1 MLEETRSSVSVVV
14 EPTDDKKFRIATTD
28 LQTIASQLRSKS
40 KFSVFNSV
48 IIPIGVTILTAL
60 ATTAIGQVFQ
70 YISWKNS
77 TNLQAAEDR
86 TKRAT
91 AAYTRAS
98 SEIQERLYAT
108 IVFVP
113 AVRDLINRKEP
124 LELALYNLESSL
136 IKNRFVAYNDQ
147 IKKWNVSY
155 EQILGEIDFGLDR
168 PVKIHETTHQA
179 IIQRVDCSKSLPEQ
193 MKLVGLN
200 ANSLKLQFAT
210 IKYCFANAKALLA
223 FNDAREKAVT
233 DKSFIMDQS
242 LADAAED
249 SLSAINSMSNIFR
262 CYALSRIELLKDQ
275 EEPSIYVPPF
285 FDLGIGRPE
294 FIEEHFAKV
303 TEEHFA
309 KVTSSCHF

>member
-14 EPTDDKKFRIATTD
+14 EPTADKKYKIATTD
-28 LQTIASQLRSKS
+28 LKAIASQLRSKS
-40 KFSVFNSV
+40 TFSVFNSV
-48 IIPIGVTILTAL
+48 ILPIGVTILTAL

-86 TKRAT
+86 TKRGT
-91 AAYTRAS
+91 AAYARAA

-113 AVRDLINRKEP
+113 AVLDLTNRKEP
-124 LELALYNLESSL
+124 IELALYNLDSSL
-136 IKNRFVAYNDQ
+136 IKKRFVAYYDQ

-168 PVKIHETTHQA
+168 PIKIHETTHQA
-179 IIQRVDCSKSLPEQ
+179 IIKDVDCSNSLLAQ
-193 MKLVGLN
+193 MKLVGMN

-210 IKYCFANAKALLA
+210 IKWCFEHAKALLA
-223 FNDAREKAVT
+223 FDEARKKAVT
-233 DKSFIMDQS
+233 DKSFVMDQS
-242 LADAAED
+242 LARAADD
-249 SLSAINSMSNIFR
+249 SLGAISSMSNIFR
-262 CYALSRIELLKDQ
+262 CYALSRIEFLKDQ

-309 KVTSSCHF
+309 KVTSSCHL